1 MCQKFYIFVIF
12 LCFFHY
18 NFPTKKNIY
27 FNFLHHGIYM
37 LLLCR
42 NMRIG
47 IIIIKDH
54 HIGMLLYLGAVEF
67 QDGRQSSRIEE
78 MK

>member
-1 MCQKFYIFVIF
+1 
-12 LCFFHY
+12 
-18 NFPTKKNIY
+18 
-27 FNFLHHGIYM
+27 M

-47 IIIIKDH
+47 IITIKDH
-54 HIGMLLYLGAVEF
+54 HIGMHNSGGVEF
-67 QDGRQSSRIEE
+67 QDGRQSSRIDE

>member
-1 MCQKFYIFVIF
+1 
-12 LCFFHY
+12 
-18 NFPTKKNIY
+18 
-27 FNFLHHGIYM
+27 M

-47 IIIIKDH
+47 IITIKEH